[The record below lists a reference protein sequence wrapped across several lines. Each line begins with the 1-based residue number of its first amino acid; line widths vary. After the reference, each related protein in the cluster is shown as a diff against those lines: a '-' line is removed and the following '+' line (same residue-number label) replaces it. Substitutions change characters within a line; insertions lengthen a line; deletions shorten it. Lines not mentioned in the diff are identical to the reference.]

1 MTTFESD
8 TIIAGSHLK
17 PNNRYGQNGYPGP
30 SSDLPGQHTTSG
42 FLPKVSLPAEDNDGQ
57 TRKVS
62 AQPYAPASGMK
73 APNTAHAFPTANVRR
88 VSVPANPKSFQ
99 R

>member
-8 TIIAGSHLK
+8 TVIAGSHLK
-17 PNNRYGQNGYPGP
+17 PMNKYGQNGFPGP

-42 FLPKVSLPAEDNDGQ
+42 FLPQVALPGGDNGQ
-57 TRKVS
+57 TRTVS
-62 AQPYAPASGMK
+62 AEQYPAAYGLKSQSAPQ
-73 APNTAHAFPTANVRR
+73 TFPTANVRR
-88 VSVPANPKSFQ
+88 ATVSINPKSFQ

>member
-1 MTTFESD
+1 MADEVFVASREP
-8 TIIAGSHLK
+8 AKNG
-17 PNNRYGQNGYPGP
+17 YGQNGYQGP

-42 FLPKVSLPAEDNDGQ
+42 FLPQSKVPDDKWQ

-62 AQPYAPASGMK
+62 SEPIKTHPGMSARDDK
-73 APNTAHAFPTANVRR
+73 IDFPKDNVHPSKGRLGGH
-88 VSVPANPKSFQ
+88 FQ

>member
-17 PNNRYGQNGYPGP
+17 PNNRYGQNGFPGP

-42 FLPKVSLPAEDNDGQ
+42 FLPQVTLPPESDDGQ

-62 AQPYAPASGMK
+62 AEQYAPSYGMK
-73 APNTAHAFPTANVRR
+73 SQRAPHAFPTANVRR
-88 VSVPANPKSFQ
+88 ASVSANPKSFQ